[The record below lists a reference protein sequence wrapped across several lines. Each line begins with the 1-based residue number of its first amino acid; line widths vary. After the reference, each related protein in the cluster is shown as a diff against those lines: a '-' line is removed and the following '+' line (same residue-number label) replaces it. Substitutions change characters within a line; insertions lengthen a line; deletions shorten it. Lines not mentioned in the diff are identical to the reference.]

1 MVARKLLTGMAVWMG
16 VDEHKGFGFCSV
28 GVSDPPVKS
37 SWLWSIDP
45 IPDVL
50 DAVE

>member
-1 MVARKLLTGMAVWMG
+1 MVAKKLSTGTIVVWMG
-16 VDEHKGFGFCSV
+16 VEEHSGFCSV
-28 GVSDPPVKS
+28 GVSDPLVKS

-50 DAVE
+50 EAVE